1 MLVKKQ
7 PVRFFVVS
15 NDPEPCPY
23 LPGATMQLP
32 LRMPTARLP
41 PDLFDQLLEQGDRR
55 SGPLLY
61 RPSCPACN
69 ACEAIRVHVP
79 SFRPTR
85 SQRRAARRNEDVTVE
100 RLRPSVSA
108 EHLRLYNRH
117 SRERGLSLREQPA
130 TETDYRFFLVETSVD
145 SWEVRYLVGGRLIAV
160 SILDFGDRAVSSVYH
175 YFDPGEAR
183 RSMGVFSVLREIE
196 LCRELG
202 MEWYYLGLYV
212 EACAHLNYKAE
223 YHPHQRRIGGVWH
236 HFDAPDAAGLPVLPP
251 DPFRPR

>member
-1 MLVKKQ
+1 MVKKQ

-23 LPGATMQLP
+23 LPDATMQLP
-32 LRMPTARLP
+32 LRMPNARLT

-61 RPSCPACN
+61 RPSCPSCD

-79 SFRPTR
+79 TFQPTR
-85 SQRRAARRNEDVTVE
+85 SQRRAARRNDDISVA
-100 RLRPSVSA
+100 RARPSVSA

-117 SRERGLSLREQPA
+117 SRERGLSLREQLA

-145 SWEVRYLVGGRLIAV
+145 SWELRYSVEGRLLAV
-160 SILDFGDRAVSSVYH
+160 SILDFGQRSVSSVYH
-175 YFDPGEAR
+175 YFDPDESR
-183 RSMGVFSVLREIE
+183 RSIGVFSVLREIE

-212 EACAHLNYKAE
+212 DGCAHLNYKAE
-223 YHPHQRRIGGVWH
+223 YFPHQRRIGGVWH
-236 HFDAPDAAGLPVLPP
+236 RFEGPGAAGVPQAPSLPFPLI
-251 DPFRPR
+251 

>member
-1 MLVKKQ
+1 
-7 PVRFFVVS
+7 
-15 NDPEPCPY
+15 
-23 LPGATMQLP
+23 MQLP

>member
-1 MLVKKQ
+1 VALRKQ

-23 LPGATMQLP
+23 LPDATMQLP
-32 LRMPTARLP
+32 LRMPTARLT
-41 PDLFDQLLEQGDRR
+41 PDLFDQLLAEGDRR

-61 RPSCPACN
+61 RPNCPACR

-79 SFRPTR
+79 SFTATR
-85 SQRRAARRNEDVTVE
+85 SQRRAARRNQDVTVE
-100 RLRPSVSA
+100 RVRPSVTA
-108 EHLRLYNRH
+108 EHLRIYNRH
-117 SRERGLSLREQPA
+117 SRERGLSLREQLA

-145 SWEVRYLVGGRLIAV
+145 SWELRYLVDGRLIAV
-160 SILDFGDRAVSSVYH
+160 SIIDLGERSVSSVYH
-175 YFDPGEAR
+175 YFDPDVAR

-212 EACAHLNYKAE
+212 SDCSHLNYKAE
-223 YHPHQRRIGGVWH
+223 YFPHQRRIDGVWH
-236 HFDAPDAAGLPVLPP
+236 HFDAPGSAGVPWSAVAPP
-251 DPFRPR
+251 GG

>member
-1 MLVKKQ
+1 MWVKKQ

-23 LPGATMQLP
+23 LPDATMQLP
-32 LRMPTARLP
+32 LRMPTARLT
-41 PDLFDQLLEQGDRR
+41 PDLFDLLLDQGDRR

-61 RPSCPACN
+61 RPSCPSCN

-79 SFRPTR
+79 TFQPTR
-85 SQRRAARRNEDVTVE
+85 SQRRSLRRNTEVTVE
-100 RLRPSVSA
+100 RVRPTVSA

-117 SRERGLSLREQPA
+117 SRERGLSQREQLA

-145 SWEVRYLVGGRLIAV
+145 SWELRYLVEGRLIAV
-160 SILDFGDRAVSSVYH
+160 SILDFGQRAVSSVYH
-175 YFDPGEAR
+175 YFDPDESR
-183 RSMGVFSVLREIE
+183 RSLGVFSVLREIE

-212 EACAHLNYKAE
+212 EACEHLNYKAE
-223 YHPHQRRIGGVWH
+223 YFPHQRRINGVWH
-236 HFDAPDAAGLPVLPP
+236 HFEAPGAPGVPQPP
-251 DPFRPR
+251 SFPHS

>member
-1 MLVKKQ
+1 
-7 PVRFFVVS
+7 
-15 NDPEPCPY
+15 
-23 LPGATMQLP
+23 MQLP

-160 SILDFGDRAVSSVYH
+160 SILDFGDRSVSSVYH

>member
-1 MLVKKQ
+1 VAVKKQ
-7 PVRFFVVS
+7 PVRFFVVA

-23 LPGATMQLP
+23 LPDATMQLP
-32 LRMPTARLP
+32 LRMPTARLT
-41 PDLFDQLLEQGDRR
+41 PDLFDQLLDQGDRR

-79 SFRPTR
+79 TFAASR
-85 SQRRAARRNEDVTVE
+85 SQRRAAKRNDDVTVE
-100 RLRPSVSA
+100 RVRPSVSA

-160 SILDFGDRAVSSVYH
+160 SILDFGERSVSSVYH
-175 YFDPGEAR
+175 YFDPDESR

-202 MEWYYLGLYV
+202 FEWYYLGLYV
-212 EACAHLNYKAE
+212 QACAHLNYKAE
-223 YHPHQRRIGGVWH
+223 YFPHERRIDGVWH
-236 HFDAPDAAGLPVLPP
+236 RFEAPGAAGVVTPA
-251 DPFRPR
+251 R

>member
-1 MLVKKQ
+1 MVKKQ

-23 LPGATMQLP
+23 LPTATMQLP
-32 LRMPTARLP
+32 LRMPTARLT
-41 PDLFDQLLEQGDRR
+41 PDLFDQLLAEGDRR

-61 RPSCPACN
+61 RPACPSCS

-79 SFRPTR
+79 TFHATR
-85 SQRRAARRNEDVTVE
+85 SQRRAARRNDDVTVE
-100 RLRPSVSA
+100 RVRPSVTA

-117 SRERGLSLREQPA
+117 SRERGLSLREQLA

-145 SWEVRYLVGGRLIAV
+145 SWELRYLVGDRLIAV
-160 SILDFGDRAVSSVYH
+160 SILDFGQRSVSSVYH
-175 YFDPGEAR
+175 YFDPDEAR
-183 RSMGVFSVLREIE
+183 RSLGVFSVLREIE

-212 EACAHLNYKAE
+212 AACDHLNYKAE

-236 HFDAPDAAGLPVLPP
+236 QFDAPDAVGVAVSTG
-251 DPFRPR
+251 